1 MKKLLVLTL
10 LLSLLLVTG
19 SVEANYRFR
28 MQVRGRGPMPPFAPA
43 PLFLVQPP
51 SQVQQRDQS
60 PGDSLSRIARTPVDT
75 SRFRDTLNHTRVIL
89 SKFNPPL
96 QEETYPEMQVIERRL
111 ANLQQDTDGERR
123 FIPQEVIS
131 NNPQQQDIQ
140 IPSNFRTGR
149 R

>member
-28 MQVRGRGPMPPFAPA
+28 MQIRGRGPMLPFAPA
-43 PLFLVQPP
+43 PMFLVQPP
-51 SQVQQRDQS
+51 SQVHQRDQS
-60 PGDSLSRIARTPVDT
+60 HEDSLSRIARRPVDT

-89 SKFNPPL
+89 TKLNI
-96 QEETYPEMQVIERRL
+96 EEDTYPEMQTIERRL
-111 ANLQQDTDGERR
+111 ANLQEETGGDRR

-131 NNPQQQDIQ
+131 INPDQGDIL
-140 IPSNFRTGR
+140 IPSNFRTR
-149 R
+149 